1 MITLKSKQ
9 EIIIRHFRNGESIRS
24 ISRNTKF
31 HRKTVLRYVE
41 KYSKSKKLLNE
52 QGGNSSAEITEE
64 IIVKPNYDSSNR
76 GKRKITKEMISII
89 KDCLSNNKRKRMN
102 GQRKQQMKKID
113 IYELLKSKGYDI
125 SYTTIVNTIN
135 GLESNQREAFIK
147 QEYEY
152 GDVCE
157 FDWGE
162 VKIFIKGKIKKY
174 YMAVFTSAKGNYRY
188 ARLFN
193 KQDTASFQ
201 QSHALFFESIGG
213 VYKTMVYD
221 NMRVAIKR
229 FVGYNE
235 KEATEGLLKLS
246 IYYNFGFRFCNI
258 RKGNE
263 KGHVE
268 RSVEYVRRK
277 VFSKSDEFDSLN
289 EANIYLEE
297 QCMGLNTRPQ
307 RGNQNKTAME
317 IIKVEKEYLFPNPPI
332 FECAEIMELRV
343 DKYSTISV
351 KTCHYSVP
359 DKYVNKMVTA
369 KIYPNKIMVYNAG
382 GKISTHNRKHGFGE
396 WNIHIEDYVN
406 TLRKK
411 PGALIGSVGFHQM
424 SNKLQDIFEKW
435 YREKTKDFIELIYYI
450 SANNKDIKEI
460 EEAIEQL
467 RKISFSEIT
476 TDKIKIICERETR
489 ETRSIMEENETEQ
502 ISKRQLLKISSL
514 LLDHEGLEYKETKV
528 I

>member
-9 EIIIRHFRNGESIRS
+9 EIIIRHIRDGESIRS
-24 ISRNTKF
+24 ISRNTGF
-31 HRKTVLRYVE
+31 HRKTILRYVKE
-41 KYSKSKKLLNE
+41 YTKSKEQLNK
-52 QGGNSSAEITEE
+52 QGGNKSAEITEE
-64 IIVKPNYDSSNR
+64 IIVNPRYDSSNR
-76 GKRKITKEMISII
+76 KKRKITKEIIEII
-89 KDCLSNNKRKRMN
+89 KECLSNNERKRMN
-102 GQRKQQMKKID
+102 GQHKQQMKKID

-125 SYTTIVNTIN
+125 GYTTIVNTTN
-135 GLESNQREAFIK
+135 GLENKQSEAFIK

-162 VKIFIKGKIKKY
+162 VKIFIKGKLKKY
-174 YMAVFTSAKGNYRY
+174 YIAVFTSAKGNYRY
-188 ARLFN
+188 ARLFS
-193 KQDTASFQ
+193 KQDMASFQ

-229 FVGYNE
+229 FVGYRE

-246 IYYNFGFRFCNI
+246 IYYNFGFRFCNV

-277 VFSKSDEFDSLN
+277 VFSKLDEFDSLN

-297 QCMGLNTRPQ
+297 ECKGLNTRPQ

-317 IIKVEKEYLFPNPPI
+317 IFKVEKEYLFPNPPM
-332 FECAEIMELRV
+332 FECAEIMELKV

-359 DKYVNKMVTA
+359 DKYVNKMVTV
-369 KIYPNKIMVYNAG
+369 KLYPNKIMVYNAG
-382 GKISTHNRKHGFGE
+382 EKISIHERKDGFGE
-396 WNIHIEDYVN
+396 WDMHIEDYVN

-424 SNKLQDIFEKW
+424 SNKLRDIFEKW
-435 YREKTKDFIELIYYI
+435 YGENPKDFIELIHYM
-450 SANNKDIKEI
+450 SANNRDIKAI

-489 ETRSIMEENETEQ
+489 ETRSYREENETEQ
-502 ISKRQLLKISSL
+502 TSKRQLLEISSL
-514 LLDHEGLEYKETKV
+514 LPNHEGKEGKEVKV
-528 I
+528 L